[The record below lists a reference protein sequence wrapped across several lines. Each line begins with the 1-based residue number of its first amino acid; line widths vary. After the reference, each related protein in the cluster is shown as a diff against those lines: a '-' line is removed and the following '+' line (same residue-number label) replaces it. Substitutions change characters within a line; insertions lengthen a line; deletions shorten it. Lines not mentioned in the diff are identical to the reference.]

1 MKTYHLVVLVIGI
14 GMAIGILHLVRRD
27 HIYIRQAVFW
37 IAIAF
42 ISFLFGIWPYLI
54 DTLGGALGI
63 AYPPTLLLLVAIV
76 VLIVKALLGDIAFTQ
91 VRRDMRRLN
100 QRIAL
105 LESDPTTVRDP
116 EERVEPV
123 LGFVE
128 DGILKSRPTEAEVP
142 THEA

>member
-1 MKTYHLVVLVIGI
+1 MKSYHIVVLVIGI
-14 GMAIGILHLVRRD
+14 GLAIGILHLVRRD

-37 IAIAF
+37 IAIALV
-42 ISFLFGIWPYLI
+42 SFLFGIWPYLI
-54 DTLGGALGI
+54 DTLGMALGI

-105 LESDPTTVRDP
+105 LEGDLSAARER
-116 EERVEPV
+116 EE
-123 LGFVE
+123 
-128 DGILKSRPTEAEVP
+128 EAIP
-142 THEA
+142 PS

>member
-1 MKTYHLVVLVIGI
+1 MKSYHLVVLVIGI
-14 GMAIGILHLVRRD
+14 GLAIGILHLVRRD

-37 IAIAF
+37 ILIALV
-42 ISFLFGIWPYLI
+42 SFLFGIWPYLI
-54 DTLGGALGI
+54 DTLGSALGI

-105 LESDPTTVRDP
+105 LEGDLSAARER
-116 EERVEPV
+116 EERASPP
-123 LGFVE
+123 
-128 DGILKSRPTEAEVP
+128 S
-142 THEA
+142 

>member
-1 MKTYHLVVLVIGI
+1 MKIYHLVVLVIGI
-14 GMAIGILHLVRRD
+14 GMAVGILHLVRRD

-91 VRRDMRRLN
+91 VRRDLRRLN

-105 LESDPTTVRDP
+105 LESDPSAPPDP
-116 EERVEPV
+116 EDRVEPV
-123 LGFVE
+123 MGLRDE
-128 DGILKSRPTEAEVP
+128 SSQIKAEP
-142 THEA
+142 